1 MKSVVGIVLWLAD
14 THLKGTQQDFLVY
27 LCNNFFIQLK
37 LATRKREPNN
47 NNNINNNNTPDN
59 NNSNPDNNNPENE
72 TEDAILEVVSSE
84 LISIK
89 YNIYIRIHP
98 LDI

>member
-37 LATRKREPNN
+37 LATRKRETN
-47 NNNINNNNTPDN
+47 NNNINNNTPDN
-59 NNSNPDNNNPENE
+59 NNSDSNPENE
-72 TEDAILEVVSSE
+72 KEDAILEVSSE
-84 LISIK
+84 PISIK
-89 YNIYIRIHP
+89 YNILRILYLIILLH
-98 LDI
+98 LC